1 MNITSHSTQ
10 SHLHFFPH
18 HGIILI
24 YFHVS
29 TSQNARSGDVDH
41 FTLTV
46 SDTLEVPPSK
56 EPGLSMDFWMQWR
69 KHVPLYPSLS
79 SQSQTDH
86 DLAEFS
92 EHKHRERVA
101 SRHRKYPP
109 DAGPWHVPTSSLN
122 HIPQLRRSLAPW
134 NSQRFPKVDT
144 QRPKVQFWIRTAM
157 DIQDDIIIQNKIQFA
172 ICRLELLSP
181 NQVIKCSLACYLET
195 NIPMPTSFEV
205 AWCSPSAALQKLLNN
220 FDPWSNVSNLLVFPP
235 VRAHFDSK

>member
-1 MNITSHSTQ
+1 MHEFLHKIFMAHEYNITQYTISSPLFPASWYYPHIFPR
-10 SHLHFFPH
+10 LHKSKRSLGRCWP
-18 HGIILI
+18 
-24 YFHVS
+24 FHTDRVWYIGS
-29 TSQNARSGDVDH
+29 SSIKGTGLVNGFLDAMKKAR
-41 FTLTV
+41 
-46 SDTLEVPPSK
+46 
-56 EPGLSMDFWMQWR
+56 
-69 KHVPLYPSLS
+69 VPLYPSLS

-195 NIPMPTSFEV
+195 KYPN
-205 AWCSPSAALQKLLNN
+205 AN
-220 FDPWSNVSNLLVFPP
+220 FLRSCMMFTFRGSTKVTEQFRSV
-235 VRAHFDSK
+235 K